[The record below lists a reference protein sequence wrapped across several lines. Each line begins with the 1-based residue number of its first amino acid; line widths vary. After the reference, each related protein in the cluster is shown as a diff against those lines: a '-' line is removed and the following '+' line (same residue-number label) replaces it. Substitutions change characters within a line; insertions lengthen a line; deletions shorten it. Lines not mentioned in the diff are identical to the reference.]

1 MGASFNEHIM
11 LGGMG
16 YILLHV
22 TFKIKEKKR
31 DMLVCHM
38 LLKKSTTHWILY
50 KEQKLIWLMSLVA
63 EKSTM
68 DVPVLI
74 K

>member
-1 MGASFNEHIM
+1 
-11 LGGMG
+11 
-16 YILLHV
+16 
-22 TFKIKEKKR
+22 
-31 DMLVCHM
+31 M
-38 LLKKSTTHWILY
+38 LLKKSTTHWIIY